1 MSKIGGFTFV
11 LHSHLPYARQA
22 GMWPHG
28 EEWVHEAIAETYL
41 PLLNALY
48 DLKEE
53 GVRYKL
59 TIGVTPILGEQLAD
73 PTIIDHF
80 ISYAAERSAWAEE
93 DLERFEASG
102 EQGFRDLAKFYH
114 HFYARALTSFQDRF
128 KSDLL
133 GALAMLQ
140 QEGYVEIATS
150 AATHG
155 YLPLLSRDSSIS
167 GQLATGVKAYEKR
180 FGTSP
185 KSIWL
190 PECAYR
196 PAYYESTPDGE
207 IRRPGLESF
216 LAKYGLQEFFSET
229 HSVEGGNPVGKAAD
243 QAIGPYGAVTRKYSP
258 ELEAHEVDEPR
269 TTFQPYWVGDEP
281 GKVAVLARNNDTGQ
295 QVWSATYGYPGDYW
309 YREFHKKDAT
319 SGLQYWR
326 VGGSGLDL
334 ALKPLYEPQR
344 AVERVEEHAEHYAQ
358 LVRRLLTEYYDANG
372 EYGIISAA
380 YDTELFGHWWFE
392 GVDWLKSVLRR
403 LSEAPEVE
411 LTTAYEI
418 VSNHP
423 PDRVLALP
431 ESSWGAGGGHF
442 TWLNADTQWMWPKI
456 HAAERRMEQLVATST
471 GAIGSEREFLNQAA
485 RELLLLQSSDW
496 PFLVT
501 TGQARDY
508 AVERFEDHLTRF
520 DQLAE
525 LLELGKT
532 EEPESVAFLRDLQDR
547 DNPFPNIDY
556 RDFRAHQGSVA

>member
-1 MSKIGGFTFV
+1 MSKIGGFTFM

-48 DLKEE
+48 DLKDE
-53 GVRYKL
+53 GVPFKL
-59 TIGVTPILGEQLAD
+59 TIGVTPILGEQLSD
-73 PTIIDHF
+73 PTIIEHF
-80 ISYAAERSAWAEE
+80 IAYAAERAAWAE
-93 DLERFEASG
+93 DDIERFEASG
-102 EQGFRDLAKFYH
+102 ETGFRDLARYYH

-128 KSDLL
+128 NSDLL
-133 GALAMLQ
+133 GSLAILQ
-140 QEGYVEIATS
+140 NEGYVEIGTS

-180 FGTSP
+180 FGASP

-196 PAYYESTPDGE
+196 PAYVETTPEGDV
-207 IRRPGLESF
+207 RRPGIESF
-216 LAKYGLQEFFSET
+216 LANYALEEFFSET
-229 HSVEGGNPVGKAAD
+229 HSVEGGNPVGKAAGE
-243 QAIGPYGAVTRKYSP
+243 AIGPYGEVTRRYSP
-258 ELEAHEVDEPR
+258 QLEAHEIDEPR
-269 TTFQPYWVGDEP
+269 TTFRPYWVGDEP

-295 QVWSATYGYPGDYW
+295 QVWSATFGYPGDYW
-309 YREFHKKDAT
+309 YREFHKKDST

-334 ALKPLYEPQR
+334 AFKPLYEPQR
-344 AVERVEEHAEHYAQ
+344 AAKRVEEHAEHYAA
-358 LVRRLLTEYYDANG
+358 LVRRLLTDYYDANG

-392 GVDWLKSVLRR
+392 GVDWLKAVLRR
-403 LSEAPEVE
+403 LSQIPEIE
-411 LTTAYEI
+411 LTTAHDI
-418 VSNHP
+418 VTNHP

-456 HAAERRMEQLVATST
+456 HGAELRMENLVAEAT
-471 GAIGSEREFLNQAA
+471 GALGSEREFLNQAA
-485 RELLLLQSSDW
+485 RELLLLESSDW

-501 TGQARDY
+501 TGQAREY

-525 LLELGKT
+525 IIELGKT
-532 EEPESVAFLRDLQDR
+532 EEPESIVFLRDLQDR
-547 DNPFPNIDY
+547 DNPFPDIDY
-556 RDFRAHQGSVA
+556 RDFKAHQGSV